1 MKSQILSLKHSDGK
15 LQRYEIVSEFSFNQL
30 NFGESKFIK
39 KSVWGIKRLYEANIM
54 VKDPS
59 LFKRII
65 FYHFPEKGEL
75 VLPKETE
82 EGIFF
87 DKQLLLTQWME
98 QEFKKGNLNFD
109 GNNISCKNKS
119 LESIIKGMKN
129 SQLLEISIGKGKDTY
144 FIPVSSSLGYAS
156 QSGEK
161 NFCNSNFFLMDP
173 TDKDSPYDSFGTGYG
188 LLVKDGEII
197 LPPALHR
204 KAFFLDDNNN
214 ISIVTPEVSKLKIYL
229 DGKTYTSQNSRIFER
244 PSSLFSKAGDVTD
257 IVISG
262 RKVVAIHKGGNSRLP
277 MAGFVLQI
285 KGEVNLKDL
294 NVSYSG
300 FENIK
305 FAIQIGPIL
314 INKKDCMKSLETPFF
329 DPDKDTIA
337 FPPTSYPLSFE
348 KGRAA
353 RIALGVK
360 DGLPLLIW
368 AEGPSKI
375 DNSSGMESAGVSL
388 KEFTDFGCSLD
399 LDYLVN
405 LDGGGSSQLVV
416 DGTKKLRICD
426 RDADNNLEIERPVP
440 NFLIIEE

>member
-1 MKSQILSLKHSDGK
+1 MKSQILTLKHSDGK
-15 LQRYEIVSEFSFNQL
+15 LQRYEIISEFSFNQL
-30 NFGESKFIK
+30 DFGECKFVK

-65 FYHFPEKGEL
+65 FFHFPEKENL

-82 EGIFF
+82 EGLFF

-98 QEFKKGNLNFD
+98 QEFKKGNLKFD
-109 GNNISCKNKS
+109 GTNISCKNKS
-119 LESIIKGMKN
+119 LESIIKEMKD
-129 SQLLEISIGKGKDTY
+129 SQLLEISIGPGKNTY
-144 FIPVSSSLGYAS
+144 FLPVSSSLGYAS
-156 QSGEK
+156 QSNKK

-188 LLVKDGEII
+188 LLIKDGKII
-197 LPPALHR
+197 LPPVLHR
-204 KAFFLDDNNN
+204 KAFVLDDNNK
-214 ISIVTPEVSKLKIYL
+214 ISIIVPEVSKLQIHL
-229 DGKTYTSQNSRIFER
+229 DGKVYNRSNSKIFER
-244 PSSLFSKAGDVTD
+244 PDALFSKSGDVTD

-262 RKVVAIHKGGNSRLP
+262 RKVVALHKGGNSRIP
-277 MAGFVLQI
+277 MAGFVLQV

-305 FAIQIGPIL
+305 FAIQIGPVL
-314 INKKDCMKSLETPFF
+314 IDKKNYMKSLETPFF
-329 DPDKDTIA
+329 NPEKDVIA

-348 KGRAA
+348 NGRAA

-360 DGLPLLIW
+360 CGNPLLIW

-375 DNSSGMESAGVSL
+375 DNSSGKESAGVSL
-388 KEFTDFGCSLD
+388 KELTDFGRSLD

-405 LDGGGSSQLVV
+405 LDGGGSSQMVIN
-416 DGTKKLRICD
+416 GTKKLRICD

-440 NFLIIEE
+440 NFLIINE